1 MFNIQVCI
9 AINYYLIPFN
19 KPFRM
24 KHYTPISIIIADDHE
39 IFRDGFR
46 SMVKKFPELKIIGE
60 AENGKDLVKL
70 ALQLNPDV
78 ILTDIKMPGMDGVEA
93 TRELVAAKPGI
104 SIIALSMFDEDNL
117 IIDMLEAGAK
127 GYLLKNANKEEI
139 MEAIRAVSKD
149 KNYYCKNTSEKL
161 LQLIAKSKFNPYKKI
176 TKPQF
181 SEKEITVIGLVCD
194 QYSNKEI
201 AEKLNLSIRTIEGYR
216 ERIEEKMDVHNTAGI
231 VVYAIKNGIYKI

>member
-1 MFNIQVCI
+1 
-9 AINYYLIPFN
+9 
-19 KPFRM
+19 M
-24 KHYTPISIIIADDHE
+24 KHYTPISILIADDHE

-46 SMVKKFPELKIIGE
+46 TMVKKFPELKLIGE
-60 AENGKDLVKL
+60 AENGRDLVTL
-70 ALQLNPDV
+70 AQQLNPDV
-78 ILTDIKMPGMDGVEA
+78 ILTDIKMPKMDGVEA
-93 TRELVAAKPGI
+93 TRELVGSKPGI
-104 SIIALSMFDEDNL
+104 NIIALSMFDEDNL

-139 MEAIRAVSKD
+139 IQAIRAVNND

-161 LQLIAKSKFNPYKKI
+161 LQLIAKSKFNPYKKLV
-176 TKPQF
+176 KPHF

-216 ERIEEKMDVHNTAGI
+216 ERIEEKMEVHNTAGI

>member
-1 MFNIQVCI
+1 
-9 AINYYLIPFN
+9 
-19 KPFRM
+19 M
-24 KHYTPISIIIADDHE
+24 KHYTPISILIADDHE

-46 SMVKKFPELKIIGE
+46 TMVKKFPELKLIGE
-60 AENGKDLVKL
+60 AENGRDLVTL
-70 ALQLNPDV
+70 AQQLNPDV
-78 ILTDIKMPGMDGVEA
+78 ILTDIKMPKMDGVEA
-93 TRELVAAKPGI
+93 TRELVGNKPGI
-104 SIIALSMFDEDNL
+104 NIIALSMFDEDNL

-139 MEAIRAVSKD
+139 IQAIRAVNND

-161 LQLIAKSKFNPYKKI
+161 LQLIAKSKFNPYKKLV
-176 TKPQF
+176 KPHF

-216 ERIEEKMDVHNTAGI
+216 ERIEEKMEVHNTAGI

>member
-1 MFNIQVCI
+1 
-9 AINYYLIPFN
+9 
-19 KPFRM
+19 M
-24 KHYTPISIIIADDHE
+24 KHYTPISILIADDHE

-46 SMVKKFPELKIIGE
+46 TMVKKFPELKLIGE
-60 AENGKDLVKL
+60 AENGRDLVTL
-70 ALQLNPDV
+70 AQQLNPDV
-78 ILTDIKMPGMDGVEA
+78 ILTDIKMPKMDGVEA
-93 TRELVAAKPGI
+93 TRELVGNKPGI
-104 SIIALSMFDEDNL
+104 NIIALSMFDEDNL

-139 MEAIRAVSKD
+139 IQAIRAVNND

-161 LQLIAKSKFNPYKKI
+161 LQLIAKSKFNPYKKLV
-176 TKPQF
+176 KPRF
-181 SEKEITVIGLVCD
+181 SEKEIAVISLVCD

-216 ERIEEKMDVHNTAGI
+216 ERIEEKMEVHNTAGI